1 MHLRWEET
9 KEGDTVH
16 GARLTI
22 ETGAGFPIG
31 PNVVR
36 LDASSQE
43 IYPRRSRAHLV
54 DPAVTRWYHCM
65 TRCVRRACLRGEGAL
80 DRKEWIEHRLEAL
93 AQVFGHR
100 AQAARSRGSRLDSY
114 YPGKKVSHP

>member
-1 MHLRWEET
+1 
-9 KEGDTVH
+9 
-16 GARLTI
+16 
-22 ETGAGFPIG
+22 
-31 PNVVR
+31 
-36 LDASSQE
+36 
-43 IYPRRSRAHLV
+43 
-54 DPAVTRWYHCM
+54 M